1 MVTRLSGPCA
11 CTVLLRSRRVSA
23 TNVKKEHNTG
33 STKCRSISWFMLSF
47 LAQYLKLEISFLQSL
62 HWADPFAFAFSLHM
76 RHGAWSVRQRMF
88 SELGLARRRTSA
100 ENAQPKS

>member
-1 MVTRLSGPCA
+1 
-11 CTVLLRSRRVSA
+11 
-23 TNVKKEHNTG
+23 
-33 STKCRSISWFMLSF
+33 MLSF

-76 RHGAWSVRQRMF
+76 RHGAWVRQRMF